1 MDKDLDKDKKDGTEE
16 QTRAGVVTP
25 AEPDTTWQ
33 RPIDSRF
40 ATPEPHQLSAP
51 RLKLLSAG
59 LFLLVSLAAGFVG
72 GWVGGNSQDTTAVST
87 SRSAQQKVI
96 SSESD
101 LINSIAKE
109 VGPSV
114 VSVDVVSQSAEGNSF
129 FGFAPQSQRSAGT
142 GIIIASNGLIVTN
155 RHVVPQGTTDVDV
168 TLSDGTELTDVK
180 VIGRTRASD
189 PLDVAFLKIND
200 AKGKK
205 LVAAKIGDSSK
216 VEVGDKVVAI
226 GNALGQFQN
235 SVTSGIIS
243 GYGRSVQAA
252 AESGGDVET
261 LQDLFQTDAAI
272 NQGNSG
278 GPLVNMN
285 GEVIG
290 INTAVAGNAQDI
302 GFAIPTGNISGLIKT
317 VISTGEFRQ
326 PYLGVRYVPLT
337 NDIAQELELK
347 VNRGAYILTQD
358 QAGGQEAV
366 LPDSPAAKA
375 GLQPGDIILEVDG
388 KKIDERNGLTVLLNQ
403 HGVNDTVTLKIQRD
417 GDERSVD
424 VKLEPAPES

>member
-1 MDKDLDKDKKDGTEE
+1 MSRDSGQIQDSDSEPKSVTDTSWRESLDD
-16 QTRAGVVTP
+16 
-25 AEPDTTWQ
+25 
-33 RPIDSRF
+33 RF
-40 ATPEPHQLSAP
+40 ATPEPHQAP
-51 RLKLLSAG
+51 ASRIKLLSGG
-59 LFLLVSLAAGFVG
+59 LLLLVSLAAGFIG
-72 GWVGGNSQDTTAVST
+72 GWVGAGSRGDMPSA
-87 SRSAQQKVI
+87 SRSVQQQVI
-96 SSESD
+96 SNESD

-114 VSVDVVSQSAEGNSF
+114 VSINVVSQAANVEGGF
-129 FGFAPQSQRSAGT
+129 FGFTPRSQVSAGT

-155 RHVVPQGTTDVDV
+155 RHVVPEGTTDVDV
-168 TLSDGTELTDVK
+168 TLSDGTELTDVQ
-180 VIGRTRASD
+180 VVGRTRESD
-189 PLDVAFLKIND
+189 SLDIAFLKIDD

-243 GYGRSVQAA
+243 GYGRSVQA
-252 AESGGDVET
+252 SDGNGNGVEN

-290 INTAVAGNAQDI
+290 INTAVAGGNAQDI
-302 GFAIPTGNISGLIKT
+302 GFAIPTANISGLIKT
-317 VISTGEFRQ
+317 VISTGKFQQ

-337 NDIAQELELK
+337 NDIAAELELK
-347 VNRGAYILTQD
+347 VTRGAYILTEEQS
-358 QAGGQEAV
+358 GGETTI

-375 GLQPGDIILEVDG
+375 GLEPGDVILEVDG
-388 KKIDERNGLTVLLNQ
+388 KKISERNGLTVLLNQ
-403 HGVNDTVTLKIQRD
+403 HSPNDTVTLKILRD
-417 GDERSVD
+417 GKERSID
-424 VKLEPAPES
+424 VELEPAPQS

>member
-1 MDKDLDKDKKDGTEE
+1 MDDDQVGNASKTATESDSSYTDKWDE
-16 QTRAGVVTP
+16 
-25 AEPDTTWQ
+25 
-33 RPIDSRF
+33 RF
-40 ATPEPHQLSAP
+40 AAPEPHQPPAS
-51 RLKLLSAG
+51 RLRLLSVG
-59 LFLLVSLAAGFVG
+59 LVLLASLAAGFLG
-72 GWVGGNSQDTTAVST
+72 GWAGASSRDDTQSA
-87 SRSAQQKVI
+87 SRSTQRQVI

-114 VSVDVVSQSAEGNSF
+114 VSINVVSQSADADSGF
-129 FGFAPQSQRSAGT
+129 FGFTPRSQVSAGT

-168 TLSDGTELTDVK
+168 TLSDGTELTDVE
-180 VIGRTRASD
+180 VVGRTRESD
-189 PLDVAFLKIND
+189 SLDIAFLKVND

-243 GYGRSVQAA
+243 GYGRSVQASANDGSA
-252 AESGGDVET
+252 AEN

-278 GPLVNMN
+278 GPLVDMN

-290 INTAVAGNAQDI
+290 INTAVAGGNAQDI
-302 GFAIPTGNISGLIKT
+302 GFAIPTANISGLIKT
-317 VISTGEFRQ
+317 VISTGKFQQ

-337 NDIAQELELK
+337 NDVAAELELK
-347 VNRGAYILTQD
+347 VTRGAYILTEE
-358 QAGGQEAV
+358 QAGGQTI
-366 LPDSPAAKA
+366 LPDSPASKA
-375 GLQPGDIILEVDG
+375 GLQPGDVILEVDG
-388 KKIDERNGLTVLLNQ
+388 KKINERNGLTVLLNQ
-403 HGVNDTVTLKIQRD
+403 RSPSDTVTLKILRD
-417 GDERSVD
+417 GQERNID
-424 VKLEPAPES
+424 VKLEPAPQS